1 MNYESNKNWGSVPSS
16 VDWDEVAGTAVDKKG
31 NVILFAR
38 GKTSVIVL
46 SKQGKFIKTI
56 GDKDFLRPHSVR
68 VDSENYLWF
77 VDDGDHTVKKYDLD
91 GNKLM
96 TIGIPNSPA
105 KLHSGLPFNRCTDV
119 AIDYDTESVFISDG
133 YGNSSV
139 HKFSIYGEFVKS
151 WGSPGTDESQ
161 FNIVHNIAI
170 GSNGYLYVAD
180 RENHRIQI
188 FDKEGVYIDQ
198 ITNMH
203 RPCALNIHNDKLYV
217 GELGYGMSVNQ
228 NVPNIGPR
236 ISIYNLNKELLYRWG
251 EGFGNNPNQLYA
263 PHSIAVDQDENIYLG
278 EVSKTNMQNIGLDA
292 IKYKGFRQL
301 RYLN

>member
-1 MNYESNKNWGSVPSS
+1 MNYESNKNWCIVPTS
-16 VDWDEVAGTAVDKKG
+16 VDWDEVAGTAIDKEG

-46 SKQGKFIKTI
+46 NKQGEFIKTI
-56 GDKDFLRPHSVR
+56 GEKDFLRPHAVR
-68 VDSENYLWF
+68 VDSKNYLWF
-77 VDDGDHTVKKYDLD
+77 VDDGDHTVKKYDFD

-105 KLHSGLPFNRCTDV
+105 ELHSGVPFNRCTDV
-119 AIDYDTESVFISDG
+119 AIDYDTESIFISDG
-133 YGNSSV
+133 YGNSNV
-139 HKFSIYGEFVKS
+139 HKFSINGEFIKS

-161 FNIVHNIAI
+161 FNIVHNIVIDA
-170 GSNGYLYVAD
+170 NGYLYVAD
-180 RENHRIQI
+180 RENHRVQI
-188 FDKEGVYIDQ
+188 FDQGGAFVDQ

-236 ISIYNLNKELLYRWG
+236 ISVYNLNKELLFRWG

-263 PHSIAVDQDENIYLG
+263 PHSIAIDDDGNIYLG

-292 IKYKGFRQL
+292 VKYKGFRYL
-301 RYLN
+301 KYLN

>member
-1 MNYESNKNWGSVPSS
+1 MNYESNKNWASVHSS
-16 VDWDEVAGTAVDKKG
+16 IDWDEVAGTAVDKNG

-46 SKQGKFIKTI
+46 SRQGEFLKTI

-77 VDDGDHTVKKYDLD
+77 VDDVDHTVKKYDLD

-139 HKFSIYGEFVKS
+139 HKF
-151 WGSPGTDESQ
+151 
-161 FNIVHNIAI
+161 
-170 GSNGYLYVAD
+170 
-180 RENHRIQI
+180 
-188 FDKEGVYIDQ
+188 
-198 ITNMH
+198 
-203 RPCALNIHNDKLYV
+203 IHLK
-217 GELGYGMSVNQ
+217 
-228 NVPNIGPR
+228 
-236 ISIYNLNKELLYRWG
+236 
-251 EGFGNNPNQLYA
+251 FF
-263 PHSIAVDQDENIYLG
+263 
-278 EVSKTNMQNIGLDA
+278 QNI
-292 IKYKGFRQL
+292 IT
-301 RYLN
+301 